1 MKLKLEIKELDELAH
16 GSSEAERISRLAKVI
31 LKHGQR
37 LKILQGACDHDT

>member
-1 MKLKLEIKELDELAH
+1 MKLKLEIKELDELAY
-16 GSSEAERISRLAKVI
+16 GSSEAERISHLAKVI